1 MLAVHEAER
10 VYAHNYLSLDSY
22 SFTNRE
28 RLHTASQFQRVFKQ
42 ANKSTSES
50 FIMLFRKNNVGFPR
64 IGIVVA
70 KRKVKQAVDRN
81 LIKRII
87 KESFRLSK
95 AKLPPYDFIVILK
108 KPVANIQRDSL
119 RKELNIFW
127 QSFA

>member
-22 SFTNRE
+22 SFTHRE
-28 RLHTASQFQRVFKQ
+28 RLHNASQFQRVFKQ
-42 ANKSTSES
+42 ADKSSSVS
-50 FIMLFRKNNVGFPR
+50 FIMLFRIHNVGFPR

-87 KESFRLSK
+87 RESFRLSK

-108 KPVANIQRDSL
+108 RPVTNMRRDKL
-119 RKELNIFW
+119 RKELNTLW
-127 QSFA
+127 QSFS